1 MKSKFLISLALVF
14 ASIFSIS
21 QSVVAQQAAPKN
33 PVKWKYTVEY
43 VEKGEA
49 VLVFTAKIDKEWH
62 LYSQFLEAGGPL
74 PTVFNLSKSSN
85 YTAVG
90 KISESPKPKEGIDDV
105 FGTKIAFFAG
115 NATFKQRIKIN
126 SQDDFKVTGTIDY
139 QVCNEET
146 CIPFTDID
154 FSFDV
159 KVSEPVATATVE
171 DTLSIVEAALKEIAT
186 NSGECCGTHFINA
199 AEDSAANDTEGI
211 SWGFIITA
219 ILMGL
224 LAVLTPCVFPMIP
237 MTVSFFIDN
246 SSGAKGRSKG
256 ILKGLIFALS
266 VTFIYTAV
274 GGIVAITKSADF
286 ANVLSTHW
294 IPNLIF
300 FALFIL
306 FAMSFF
312 GLFELTLPSGLSTK
326 LDAKADR
333 GGYVASFF
341 MAAVLVLVS
350 FACTGPFVAA
360 LLVEAAMGTSVLKPL
375 IGMFCFGLALGL
387 PFFIF
392 SLFPA
397 LLDKMPRSGG
407 WLNSVKVVFAFL
419 LVAFGMKFLVTIDQ
433 GYGFDIITRDA
444 YIAIWIV
451 LFALLGFYL
460 LGKIKFSHDS
470 DVQHIGVFRLFL
482 VIAVF
487 SFTVYLIPGLFGA
500 PLKMVAP
507 LLPPS
512 TAQQFNVGATANAEF
527 QVDGAGMNNLV
538 SLLLLSTTNTGIS
551 VGGTEQTLCG
561 VPKYSDKL
569 TLPYGLKG
577 YFDYEE
583 GLKCAKEQNKPVFL
597 DFKGHACAN
606 CKKTETDI
614 WSDPRVQEMLKKY
627 IIIGLYCDDRTEL
640 PESEWVTSKIDGKVK
655 NTMGKRNLNFEIER
669 FKTNTLPFYHL
680 LDTSGNPLVPAGI
693 GYSPDLTVEKY
704 LQFLQAGLDK
714 FNEKNP

>member
-1 MKSKFLISLALVF
+1 MKHTTFFL
-14 ASIFSIS
+14 
-21 QSVVAQQAAPKN
+21 SVLLTLGTLQAQITGNNTAPKN
-33 PVKWKYTVEY
+33 PVKWKYTVEQSS
-43 VEKGEA
+43 GDEA
-49 VLVFTAKIDKEWH
+49 FLVFTATVNKGWH

-74 PTVFNLSKSSN
+74 PTVFNFETSN
-85 YTAVG
+85 DFSLIG
-90 KISESPKPKEGIDDV
+90 KISESPKPVEGIDDI
-105 FGTKIAFFAG
+105 FGTKIAYFAR

-126 SQDDFKVTGTIDY
+126 TDKNFTVKGTVDY
-139 QVCNEET
+139 QVCNDET

-154 FSFDV
+154 FKFNVNTAAAS
-159 KVSEPVATATVE
+159 SEDGSTVAAHEETPS
-171 DTLSIVEAALKEIAT
+171 DIA
-186 NSGECCGTHFINA
+186 NADNA
-199 AEDSAANDTEGI
+199 AESNTTANEITVNSNSVAADDTKTDGGI
-211 SWGFIITA
+211 SWGFILTA
-219 ILMGL
+219 ILMGF

-237 MTVSFFIDN
+237 MTVSFFIDTEN
-246 SSGAKGRSKG
+246 GAKGRSKG
-256 ILKGLIFALS
+256 IVKGFVFALS
-266 VTFIYTAV
+266 VTLIYTAV
-274 GGIVAITKSADF
+274 GGIVALTKSADF
-286 ANVLSTHW
+286 ANVISTHW

-300 FALFIL
+300 FALFIV

-333 GGYVASFF
+333 GGIIAAFF
-341 MAAVLVLVS
+341 MATVLVLVS

-387 PFFIF
+387 PFFIL

-419 LVAFGMKFLVTIDQ
+419 LLAFGMKFLVTIDQ
-433 GYGFDIITRDA
+433 TYNFEIITREA

-470 DVQHIGVFRLFL
+470 DIPHIGVFRLFL
-482 VIAVF
+482 IIAVF

-512 TAQQFNVGATANAEF
+512 TAQQF
-527 QVDGAGMNNLV
+527 D
-538 SLLLLSTTNTGIS
+538 LSKAAPQAAVLS
-551 VGGTEQTLCG
+551 GTEQVLCG
-561 VPKYSDKL
+561 TPKYSDKL

-606 CKKTETDI
+606 CKKTEIEI
-614 WSDPRVQEMLKKY
+614 WSDYRVQEMLKKF
-627 IIIGLYCDDRTEL
+627 IIIGLYCDDKTEL

-655 NTMGKRNLNFEIER
+655 NTMGKRNLNFEAER

-680 LDTSGNPLVPAGI
+680 LDSDGNPLVTDGI
-693 GYSPDLTVEKY
+693 GYSNDLTVEKY
-704 LQFLQAGLDK
+704 LEFLQSGLDK
-714 FNEKNP
+714 FKP

>member
-1 MKSKFLISLALVF
+1 
-14 ASIFSIS
+14 
-21 QSVVAQQAAPKN
+21 
-33 PVKWKYTVEY
+33 
-43 VEKGEA
+43 
-49 VLVFTAKIDKEWH
+49 
-62 LYSQFLEAGGPL
+62 
-74 PTVFNLSKSSN
+74 
-85 YTAVG
+85 
-90 KISESPKPKEGIDDV
+90 
-105 FGTKIAFFAG
+105 
-115 NATFKQRIKIN
+115 
-126 SQDDFKVTGTIDY
+126 
-139 QVCNEET
+139 
-146 CIPFTDID
+146 
-154 FSFDV
+154 
-159 KVSEPVATATVE
+159 
-171 DTLSIVEAALKEIAT
+171 
-186 NSGECCGTHFINA
+186 
-199 AEDSAANDTEGI
+199 
-211 SWGFIITA
+211 
-219 ILMGL
+219 
-224 LAVLTPCVFPMIP
+224 
-237 MTVSFFIDN
+237 
-246 SSGAKGRSKG
+246 
-256 ILKGLIFALS
+256 
-266 VTFIYTAV
+266 V
-274 GGIVAITKSADF
+274 GGIVALTKSADF

-300 FALFIL
+300 FALFIV

-333 GGYVASFF
+333 GGIIAAFF

-375 IGMFCFGLALGL
+375 IGMFCFGFALGL
-387 PFFIF
+387 PFFIL

-419 LVAFGMKFLVTIDQ
+419 LLAFGMKFLVTIDQ
-433 GYGFDIITRDA
+433 GYNFGIITREA

-460 LGKIKFSHDS
+460 SGKIKFSHDS
-470 DVQHIGVFRLFL
+470 DVPHIGVFRLFL

-512 TAQQFNVGATANAEF
+512 TAQQFDLSKATS
-527 QVDGAGMNNLV
+527 QVTVASDTKQV
-538 SLLLLSTTNTGIS
+538 
-551 VGGTEQTLCG
+551 LCG
-561 VPKYSDKL
+561 TPRYSDKL

-606 CKKTETDI
+606 CKKTEVEI
-614 WSDPRVQEMLKKY
+614 WSDPRVREMLKKF
-627 IIIGLYCDDRTEL
+627 IIIGLYCDDKTEL
-640 PESEWVTSKIDGKVK
+640 PENEWVTSKIDGKIK
-655 NTMGKRNLNFEIER
+655 NTMGKRNLNFETER

-680 LDTSGNPLVPAGI
+680 LDSDGNPLVANGI
-693 GYSPDLTVEKY
+693 GYSNDLTVEKY
-704 LQFLQAGLDK
+704 LEFLQSGLDK
-714 FNEKNP
+714 FKP